1 MTRLQ
6 TLKNRRERL
15 INANTIHHYTQSYH
29 PKTLKYYRTLVAIR
43 KAINEIEQVNVR
55 PIGALIGLTAKDLRE
70 LTQPITKTHRK
81 IFFLLFYLYFV
92 AECWHG

>member
-6 TLKNRRERL
+6 QLRNRREKL
-15 INANTIHHYTQSYH
+15 ISLNMLHGYTQTDH
-29 PKTLKYYRTLVAIR
+29 PKTLKYYRTLIAIR

-70 LTQPITKTHRK
+70 LTQPIKK
-81 IFFLLFYLYFV
+81 N
-92 AECWHG
+92 